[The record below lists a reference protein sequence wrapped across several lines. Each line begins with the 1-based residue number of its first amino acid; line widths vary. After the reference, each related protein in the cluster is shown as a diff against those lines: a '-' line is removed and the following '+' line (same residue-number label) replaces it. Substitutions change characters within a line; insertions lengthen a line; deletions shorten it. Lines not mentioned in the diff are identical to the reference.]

1 MKFDN
6 LNSPEN
12 VVLIFLTVAFL
23 LYFFNI
29 LIIAIL

>member
-6 LNSPEN
+6 SNSPEN
-12 VVLIFLTVAFL
+12 VVLIFLIVAFL